1 MYESI
6 ATFELQPGKMDEALS
21 LLQDDVVSR
30 LKRQKGMLG
39 LCLLPDRCND
49 KLVVISLWQ
58 SQDDSNTLEVAD
70 LFQKLNQK
78 LDGLLLHPITL
89 PMFENWKLAQAYSH
103 CFLN

>member
-6 ATFELQPGKMDEALS
+6 ATFQLQAGKMDEALCI
-21 LLQDDVVSR
+21 LQKDVVSK

-39 LCLLPDRCND
+39 LCLLPDRHNH

-58 SQDDSNTLEVAD
+58 SVLDTNTLEVVD

-78 LDGLLLHPITL
+78 LEGLLLHTVVL
-89 PMFENWKLAQAYSH
+89 PMFENWKLAQVYSH
-103 CFLN
+103 CSLN